1 MKKITA
7 LMLTVLI
14 CISFAA
20 CTKTA
25 ENNSNNNTAT
35 AVSSVSATENTTEQI
50 IEKTTSPPKSD
61 SQKGSELRTAVMN
74 TLGNKENAEISGEL
88 EYGKFTY
95 KYSRDADVV
104 YANERDNETEKLAT
118 DNAQKLADSISNMY
132 NDELKLHSNHTKQIG
147 TGENGIDSVQYQF
160 YYINSQNQLL
170 TIYADSDGEISYAD
184 CKFTW

>member
-7 LMLTVLI
+7 LMLTALI

-25 ENNSNNNTAT
+25 ENNSTAT

-61 SQKGSELRTAVMN
+61 SQKGSELRTSVMN

-95 KYSRDADVV
+95 KYNRETGVV
-104 YANERDNETEKLAT
+104 YANERDNETEKLAA

-132 NDELKLHSNHTKQIG
+132 DELKLHSNHTKQIG

>member
-1 MKKITA
+1 MKKAIT
-7 LMLTVLI
+7 LILTLSL
-14 CISFAA
+14 CIVFAA
-20 CTKTA
+20 CSKTTA
-25 ENNSNNNTAT
+25 DENT
-35 AVSSVSATENTTEQI
+35 SATEPQSVSLTETTTEPI

-95 KYSRDADVV
+95 KYNRDAGVV
-104 YANERDNETEKLAT
+104 YANERDNETEKLAA

>member
-7 LMLTVLI
+7 LMLTALI

-61 SQKGSELRTAVMN
+61 SQKGSELRTAVSWN
-74 TLGNKENAEISGEL
+74 TENSHTNTAVKQVLFMPMSVTM
-88 EYGKFTY
+88 K
-95 KYSRDADVV
+95 
-104 YANERDNETEKLAT
+104 
-118 DNAQKLADSISNMY
+118 QKSLQ
-132 NDELKLHSNHTKQIG
+132 QIMPK
-147 TGENGIDSVQYQF
+147 S
-160 YYINSQNQLL
+160 LL
-170 TIYADSDGEISYAD
+170 TVSAICIMMN
-184 CKFTW
+184 

>member
-25 ENNSNNNTAT
+25 ENYSNNNTAT

-61 SQKGSELRTAVMN
+61 SQKGSELRTAVIN

-95 KYSRDADVV
+95 KYSRDAGVV
-104 YANERDNETEKLAT
+104 YANERDNETE
-118 DNAQKLADSISNMY
+118 KLADSISNMY

>member
-7 LMLTVLI
+7 LMLTALI
-14 CISFAA
+14 CISCAA

-95 KYSRDADVV
+95 KYNRETGVV
-104 YANERDNETEKLAT
+104 YANERDNETEKLAA

>member
-7 LMLTVLI
+7 LMLTALI

-61 SQKGSELRTAVMN
+61 SEKGSELRTAVMN

-88 EYGKFTY
+88 IRK
-95 KYSRDADVV
+95 
-104 YANERDNETEKLAT
+104 
-118 DNAQKLADSISNMY
+118 I
-132 NDELKLHSNHTKQIG
+132 HIQI
-147 TGENGIDSVQYQF
+147 QP
-160 YYINSQNQLL
+160 
-170 TIYADSDGEISYAD
+170 
-184 CKFTW
+184 